1 MFDLEKLIQAQ
12 RELQLSFAGGVN
24 SLSFDGFTFK
34 AVSGCS
40 PSCAGSCSG
49 SCSDS
54 CYGTKMPG
62 SCTYR

>member
-1 MFDLEKLIQAQ
+1 MFDLEKLIKAQ

-24 SLSFDGFTFK
+24 ALSFDGVSFN